1 MRSVTVVLASA
12 GCAALLAGCSSS
24 SGGGTSDAGA
34 TGSTSTTSTSS
45 STSSTTS
52 SASGSGVAVTHLDPC
67 KLVTRAEA
75 SKLAGVTLRAGQE
88 QSTNGAKVCSY
99 TGSSTSVVTVE
110 VVQGQSAA
118 EANAQWDTE
127 QAQAQDALKKTAP
140 AGLDLHLDTTN
151 LTGLGDRA
159 AAVRASAKISG
170 QAFGVTGIYV
180 LKGSTFFAFQNLAFG
195 RSAASESALKSE
207 ARTVLGRL

>member
-24 SGGGTSDAGA
+24 GGGSSNAGA
-34 TGSTSTTSTSS
+34 TGTTSTTSTSS
-45 STSSTTS
+45 STSSTPS
-52 SASGSGVAVTHLDPC
+52 SASGSGVAATHLDPC

-88 QSTNGAKVCSY
+88 QSSNGAKVCSY
-99 TGSSTSVVTVE
+99 AGSSTSVVTVE
-110 VVQGQSAA
+110 VVQGQTAA
-118 EANAQWDTE
+118 EAKAQWDTE
-127 QAQAQDALKKTAP
+127 QAKAQDAVKKSVP

-170 QAFGVTGIYV
+170 QAFGITGIYV

-195 RSAASESALKSE
+195 RSAASENALKSE